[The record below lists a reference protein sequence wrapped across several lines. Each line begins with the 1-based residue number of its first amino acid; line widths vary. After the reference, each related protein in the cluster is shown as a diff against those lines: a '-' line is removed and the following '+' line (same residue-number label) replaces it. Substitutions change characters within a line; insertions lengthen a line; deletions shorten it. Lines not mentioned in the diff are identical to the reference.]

1 MSSDNIMNRNKFSRM
16 VEDLVSLSVGTV
28 TYIDAILE
36 ICNRQQIDPLD
47 VNKMLSKPIYEKVH
61 SEAQQARLLKVSPLN
76 TLPL

>member
-1 MSSDNIMNRNKFSRM
+1 MSSDNIMNRNKFSRL
-16 VEDLVSLSVGTV
+16 VEELVSLSVGTI

-36 ICNRQQIDPLD
+36 ICKRQQIDPLD
-47 VNKMLSKPIYEKVH
+47 VNKMLSKPVYEKVH

>member
-47 VNKMLSKPIYEKVH
+47 VNKMLSK
-61 SEAQQARLLKVSPLN
+61 RN
-76 TLPL
+76 